1 MAEIFRNLKK
11 DALLEFRNPSAASAA
26 IAFACVITLAVSIV
40 SAGASFSALIQ
51 SILLWMIVFF
61 SAMNSLLHI
70 FTREEDERTV
80 FFLRLKIPAESV
92 YISKLIFNIL
102 FFFFIEILVYILFV
116 FFTGT
121 SVKNPL
127 MFAATGVG
135 GGLSIV
141 SASTIM
147 SAIAAKA
154 GGRGTLFT
162 VIAFP
167 LLLPALLVSISTTAA
182 SIENR
187 SQDYGNVFFL
197 FAFSGA
203 IILISYLLFKYV
215 WIEE

>member
-1 MAEIFRNLKK
+1 
-11 DALLEFRNPSAASAA
+11 
-26 IAFACVITLAVSIV
+26 
-40 SAGASFSALIQ
+40 
-51 SILLWMIVFF
+51 MIVFF

-70 FTREEDERTV
+70 FTREEDERTA
-80 FFLRLKIPAESV
+80 FFLRLKISPESV
-92 YISKLIFNIL
+92 YISKLIFNII
-102 FFFFIEILVYILFV
+102 FFFFIEIIVYILFA
-116 FFTGT
+116 FFTGI
-121 SVKNPL
+121 SAKNPL
-127 MFAATGVG
+127 MFASVAAG
-135 GGLSIV
+135 GGLAIV

-182 SIENR
+182 SIENKNPN
-187 SQDYGNVFFL
+187 YGNVFFL

>member
-1 MAEIFRNLKK
+1 MDEIFRNLKK
-11 DALLEFRNPSAASAA
+11 DMLLEFRSPSALSTAL
-26 IAFACVITLAVSIV
+26 AFACVITLAVSIV
-40 SAGASFSALIQ
+40 SANVSFSALIH

-70 FTREEDERTV
+70 FTREEDERTA
-80 FFLRLKIPAESV
+80 FFLRLKISPESV
-92 YISKLIFNIL
+92 YISKLVFNII
-102 FFFFIEILVYILFV
+102 FFFFIEALVYILFV
-116 FFTGT
+116 FFTGV
-121 SVKNPL
+121 SVKNPIA
-127 MFAATGVG
+127 FAATGAG
-135 GGLSIV
+135 GGMAIV

-147 SAIAAKA
+147 SAVAAKA
-154 GGRGTLFT
+154 GGKGTLFT

-167 LLLPALLVSISTTAA
+167 LLLPAMLVSISSTAL